1 MRNKALREFYHNSTL
16 HCWRTM
22 GRIKVNL
29 CPDNKFWTKNPNI
42 EVSKIENS
50 HIKVKYEKKK
60 KKNKLWDEAANWN
73 LD

>member
-16 HCWRTM
+16 HFWRLM
-22 GRIKVNL
+22 GWIKVKL
-29 CPDNKFWTKNPNI
+29 CPDTKFGTKNPKI

-60 KKNKLWDEAANWN
+60 KKQQIMG
-73 LD
+73 